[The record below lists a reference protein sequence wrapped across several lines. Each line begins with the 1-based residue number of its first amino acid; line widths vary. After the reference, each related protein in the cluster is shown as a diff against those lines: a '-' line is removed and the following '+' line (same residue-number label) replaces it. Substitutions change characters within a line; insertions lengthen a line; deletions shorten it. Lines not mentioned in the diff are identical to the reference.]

1 MLLTWLTIL
10 VMGGVIVGAIVYYWA
25 VIGGLYKD
33 TMMSHF
39 RHYGEEHRAYPLV
52 RFLVSLSALCL
63 FLAIWIPGLLIT
75 SVLTALSIA
84 LIGATYVI
92 SRVDW
97 LRGSLPRWYFSL
109 LQETT
114 REERR
119 AIAYAWLRLP
129 FRTRLR
135 LNGDSYAF
143 RVFIDEVRMTV
154 IYGARDPDDPWV
166 AWQ

>member
-10 VMGGVIVGAIVYYWA
+10 IVGSAIMVTVLYYWA
-25 VIGGLYKD
+25 IIGGLYKD
-33 TMMSHF
+33 TMMSNF
-39 RHYGEEHRAYPLV
+39 RQYGEERRMYPLV
-52 RFLVSLSALCL
+52 RFLVSLAALCL

-75 SVLTALSIA
+75 SVLTALCIA
-84 LIGATYVI
+84 LIGGALAI

-114 REERR
+114 RQERR

-143 RVFIDEVRMTV
+143 RVFVDEVRLTV